1 MMIAG
6 SSRTDQALRLEQCG
20 QQSAVIGQEAD
31 VSNAIAAPRPSEI
44 EPVPLRRK
52 RGLVAA
58 WTIVAV
64 TLVALVAAGAIW
76 FDRRLRVSLPAAPSL
91 DVYSTLVDR
100 TPTTV
105 TVTAGTERV
114 PWRTT
119 VHEIR
124 TDWTLWRRM
133 HVADWNTVP
142 EGLREEALDNMLARY
157 RGILLS
163 PSAWDHM
170 QATDWD
176 LVPQPIRTV
185 AYREMVAYW
194 TGFYHV
200 GAKYGL
206 PPRRVADTLAAIVM
220 SESWFDHR
228 GSFVNGDG
236 TRDIGLA
243 GASDYARRRLRQLY
257 DQGTVD
263 VALDDD
269 AYYNPWMATR
279 FVAIWMS
286 LMLDEA
292 GGDLELA
299 VRAYHRGIVDAQDSF
314 GTTYVE
320 MVRRRLN
327 VFIRNRSAPPAWDYI
342 WKRARDLERQEW
354 PWMRS
359 RVRTQGDR

>member
-1 MMIAG
+1 M
-6 SSRTDQALRLEQCG
+6 SD
-20 QQSAVIGQEAD
+20 
-31 VSNAIAAPRPSEI
+31 AIAAPRSSEI
-44 EPVPLRRK
+44 ERVLQRRK
-52 RGLVAA
+52 YGRVAA
-58 WTIVAV
+58 WTIVAA
-64 TLVALVAAGAIW
+64 TLAALVAAGVLW
-76 FDRRLRVSLPAAPSL
+76 FDRRLQVFLPAVAPL
-91 DVYSTLVDR
+91 DVYSTLVDL
-100 TPTTV
+100 TPMTV

-114 PWRTT
+114 PWQTT
-119 VHEIR
+119 VHGIR

-133 HVADWNTVP
+133 HLADWNAVP
-142 EGLREEALDNMLARY
+142 EGLRQEALDNMLARY

-194 TGFYHV
+194 SGFYHV
-200 GAKYGL
+200 GAKYQL

-228 GSFVNGDG
+228 ATFVNRDG

-243 GASDYARRRLRQLY
+243 GASEYARNRLRQLY
-257 DQGTVD
+257 RQGNVD

-286 LMLDEA
+286 FMLDEA

-299 VRAYHRGIVDAQDSF
+299 VRAYHRGIVDAQDRF
-314 GTTYVE
+314 GTNYVD

-327 VFIRNRSAPPAWDYI
+327 VFIHNRNAPPAWDYV
-342 WKRARDLERQEW
+342 WQRARDLERQEW

-359 RVRTQGDR
+359 RVRTQSGH

>member
-1 MMIAG
+1 MSQKEAG
-6 SSRTDQALRLEQCG
+6 
-20 QQSAVIGQEAD
+20 
-31 VSNAIAAPRPSEI
+31 VSDAIVAAPQPSAI
-44 EPVPLRRK
+44 VEPIVPRRQ
-52 RGLVAA
+52 RGRIMA
-58 WTIVAV
+58 WTIV
-64 TLVALVAAGAIW
+64 GAIIAASGAALFIW
-76 FDRRLRVSLPAAPSL
+76 LDGQFQASLPEVPPLDIYAAL
-91 DVYSTLVDR
+91 FDL
-100 TPTTV
+100 TPMTV
-105 TVTAGTERV
+105 TVTAGTQRV

-124 TDWTLWRRM
+124 TDGKLWRRM
-133 HVADWNTVP
+133 HLADWNTVP
-142 EGLREEALDNMLARY
+142 DELRQEALDNMLARY
-157 RGILLS
+157 RPVLLT
-163 PSAWDHM
+163 PSAWDRM
-170 QATDWD
+170 EAADWD

-185 AYREMVAYW
+185 AYRQMVEYW

-200 GAKYGL
+200 GTKYKL

-228 GSFVNGDG
+228 GSFVNRDG

-243 GASDYARRRLRQLY
+243 GASDYARNRLRQLY
-257 DQGTVD
+257 ERGTVD

-269 AYYNPWMATR
+269 AYFNPWMATR

-299 VRAYHRGIVDAQDSF
+299 VRAYHRGIVQAQDSF

-320 MVRRRLN
+320 MVRRRLD
-327 VFIRNRSAPPAWDYI
+327 VFIRNRNAPPAWDYF
-342 WKRARDLERQEW
+342 WTRARELERQEW

-359 RVRTQGDR
+359 RARP

>member
-1 MMIAG
+1 M
-6 SSRTDQALRLEQCG
+6 SD
-20 QQSAVIGQEAD
+20 
-31 VSNAIAAPRPSEI
+31 AIVAAPPPSEI
-44 EPVPLRRK
+44 ERVPLRRK
-52 RGLVAA
+52 RGLIAA
-58 WTIVAV
+58 WTVLAATIA
-64 TLVALVAAGAIW
+64 ALLAGVVW
-76 FDRRLRVSLPAAPSL
+76 FDRRLQVSLPAVPPL

-100 TPTTV
+100 TPMTV
-105 TVTAGTERV
+105 TVTAGTEHV

-133 HVADWNTVP
+133 HLADWNTVP
-142 EGLREEALDNMLARY
+142 EGVREEALDNMLARY
-157 RGILLS
+157 RGILLN

-200 GAKYGL
+200 GAKYEL

-228 GSFVNGDG
+228 GAFVNRDG

-243 GASDYARRRLRQLY
+243 GASEYARNRLRQLY
-257 DQGTVD
+257 RQGNVD

-314 GTTYVE
+314 GTNYLE

-342 WKRARDLERQEW
+342 WRRARDLERQEW

-359 RVRTQGDR
+359 RVRTQVDR